1 MTTKH
6 KSHTSRSS
14 IHLRL
19 SEDIG
24 GQQSTRAISIT
35 LFTISGKGSHCPT
48 NTEVQKDMSNKF
60 NIYQKHMRNNKSYM
74 CLNRI
79 IEYNID

>member
-6 KSHTSRSS
+6 KSPTSRSS
-14 IHLRL
+14 IYSCL
-19 SEDIG
+19 SEVIG
-24 GQQSTRAISIT
+24 GRQSTRALSIT
-35 LFTISGKGSHCPT
+35 LLTIYGKGSHCPT

-60 NIYQKHMRNNKSYM
+60 GIYRKHMWNNKSYM
-74 CLNRI
+74 RLNRI

>member
-6 KSHTSRSS
+6 KSPTSGSS

-19 SEDIG
+19 SEVIG
-24 GQQSTRAISIT
+24 GKQSTRALSIT
-35 LFTISGKGSHCPT
+35 PFTISSKGSHCPT
-48 NTEVQKDMSNKF
+48 NTGVQKDMSNEF
-60 NIYQKHMRNNKSYM
+60 GIYRKHKRNNKSIM

-79 IEYNID
+79 IKYNID